1 MHTTTSFSSS
11 WLGSSPSRQSP
22 SRNGVRAPARDIAR
36 RSTLDKESPSRK
48 MLLEFSQMM
57 IRSDEDFKERLD
69 QEAAEHSKNYSEQI
83 ARAALEH
90 ERVRE
95 GAERERQRLILEQ
108 ELQRRRREEEQK
120 QALERI
126 EREKAK
132 VEAEARQRQVE
143 AKQREEEAAR
153 KAAQQQKLI
162 KEAEDRLK
170 AETARK
176 EAERQQKL
184 QEEEAARKAQEAAAA
199 AEKARSQAAQQAAQQ
214 AARPTLQPPQST
226 QASATPAPAIKTAG
240 QQTAPSTNVEELHS
254 KYLALHQRMKQFW
267 KPFKKDSARK
277 DNPLKGPVGDL
288 RRDMRKATGQVTVKR
303 DDSRIVITKLRAMLG
318 MARDAG
324 GPTVDIRP
332 FIVSHPIPQ
341 LANEAEAQYPAILLY
356 AFICF
361 EKFILKQFESEAPN
375 EEGRIIQELGAIA
388 ASLFVD
394 KNFAWKDIPMTDLL
408 LAKLHRIC
416 PILFGIQ
423 GPENTENGLARLGRI
438 KDCRADINVYNQRMI
453 GLGAG
458 YAALSLRAVLKP
470 AIPMSEY
477 WRAVSSICNVP
488 TQELT
493 RGHFMVLKGLVKD
506 SPNKVIAYY
515 GAQGTALLRRATV
528 VLPKRAPE
536 RAKEEASLVSVLPEL
551 WKLPGIA

>member
-1 MHTTTSFSSS
+1 
-11 WLGSSPSRQSP
+11 
-22 SRNGVRAPARDIAR
+22 
-36 RSTLDKESPSRK
+36 

-69 QEAAEHSKNYSEQI
+69 QEAAEHSKNYLEQI
-83 ARAALEH
+83 AKAALEH

-108 ELQRRRREEEQK
+108 ELQRRKREEEQK
-120 QALERI
+120 QELERI

-143 AKQREEEAAR
+143 AQQRAEEAAR
-153 KAAQQQKLI
+153 KAAQQQRLI
-162 KEAEDRLK
+162 KEAEERLK
-170 AETARK
+170 AENERK

-184 QEEEAARKAQEAAAA
+184 QQEEAARKAQEAAAAAAA
-199 AEKARSQAAQQAAQQ
+199 AEKARSQAAQQAP
-214 AARPTLQPPQST
+214 RPTLQPPQPT
-226 QASATPAPAIKTAG
+226 QASATPTPAAKPSG
-240 QQTAPSTNVEELHS
+240 QQLTSTTNVEELHT
-254 KYLALHQRMKQFW
+254 KYLELHQRMKQFW
-267 KPFKKDSARK
+267 KPFKKESAQK
-277 DNPLKGPVGDL
+277 GNPLKGPVGDL

-303 DDSRIVITKLRAMLG
+303 DDSRVVITKLRAMLG

-324 GPTVDIRP
+324 GPTIDIRP

-361 EKFILKQFESEAPN
+361 EKFMLKQFESEAPN

-394 KNFAWKDIPMTDLL
+394 KNFTWKDIPMTDLL

-416 PILFGIQ
+416 PILFGIR
-423 GPENTENGLARLGRI
+423 GPENTERGLARLGRI
-438 KDCRADINVYNQRMI
+438 KDCRADINIYNQRMI

-488 TQELT
+488 SQELT

-506 SPNKVIAYY
+506 SPHKIIAYY

-528 VLPKRAPE
+528 VLPQRAPAA
-536 RAKEEASLVSVLPEL
+536 AKEEASLVSVLPGL
-551 WKLPGIA
+551 WKIPGIA